1 MHYHLDLLR
10 VLLIWTRKLLN
21 VTGNLLD
28 IIDNF
33 IAPACQEFVHI
44 LYQDEAILLINKPS
58 GLLSL
63 SGKNPLNRDSVHLRL
78 VTGQPGV
85 SPAFADAKLPH
96 RLDFGT
102 SGIML
107 VALTPH
113 ATAQLNKQF
122 QDGSVQKR
130 YTAMLEGWVSADE
143 GLITAP
149 IAKDKSQFPLVK
161 ICHSSGKA
169 ASSQFKVLERLSEP
183 KRSLVQFTPLSGRT
197 HQLRIHSLSIGHPIL
212 GCDLYH
218 SATSQQL
225 AKRLL
230 LHASDIYFTHPL
242 TGEPSH
248 GQCAKPFCVE

>member
-1 MHYHLDLLR
+1 M
-10 VLLIWTRKLLN
+10 
-21 VTGNLLD
+21 D

-63 SGKNPLNRDSVHLRL
+63 SGKNPLNRDSVHFRL
-78 VTGQPGV
+78 VHGQPGV
-85 SPAFADAKLPH
+85 NPAFAEAKLPH

-107 VALTPH
+107 VALTKQ

-149 IAKDKSQFPLVK
+149 VAKDKNQFPLVK

-169 ASSQFKVLERLSEP
+169 ASSQFKVLDRLSEP

-218 SATSQQL
+218 SVTSQQW

-230 LHASDIYFTHPL
+230 LHASDIYFQHPL
-242 TGEPSH
+242 TGEPCH
-248 GQCAKPFCVE
+248 GHCASPF